1 VQLGCSTKT
10 APITL
15 DSLSSVQMGALTPS
29 SVTLPSSGTQQFSTT
44 VSGGNNATVVWS
56 LEDSSGAGH
65 GEGDA
70 SVGTVTSAGF
80 YTAPIVASGSSPKMV
95 IVSAAAAA
103 DTSIARTAAVTIN
116 PMPAA
121 ITVTVT
127 PSAVCVATGQ
137 PQAFSATVVNGS
149 GVSWLVDNI
158 PGGNSTYGT
167 IDSSGNYV
175 APGTAPAGGAV
186 TVTAQ
191 SVQQPSASGSAIVQV
206 QPSCQITVAVNPSAA
221 YEGQTVN
228 LTATVPISYQ
238 NTDPAVTWSV
248 SCAVAPCGSIGALTG
263 PDTAQY
269 IAPSSIASNSTT
281 VTVKATLDANPS
293 LSGQQTI
300 TVVKIVPVLTV
311 TAPSTLATGS
321 QAVQLSANLT
331 GVPSGISYS
340 VTWTACVSN
349 DEDEFL
355 PCSPPTP
362 QVDGDGGEGDGP
374 GTISPTSTSA
384 TSPNPTTTSYTAPTA
399 REVGSVDVSPAVQQY
414 CTAAD
419 GNNPYVLITTQASF
433 TVNGNPSS
441 ATGRAC
447 IALQ

>member
-1 VQLGCSTKT
+1 
-10 APITL
+10 
-15 DSLSSVQMGALTPS
+15 MGALTPA

-44 VSGGNNATVVWS
+44 VSGVNNSSVVWS

-70 SVGTVTSAGF
+70 SVGTITSSGF
-80 YTAPIVASGSSPKMV
+80 YTAPIVASGSSAKMV

-116 PMPAA
+116 PMPSA

-127 PSAVCVATGQ
+127 PPAVCVATGQ
-137 PQAFSATVVNGS
+137 PQAFSAIVVNGS
-149 GVSWLVDNI
+149 GVNWLVDNI
-158 PGGNSTYGT
+158 PGGNSTDGT
-167 IDSSGNYV
+167 IDSSGNYI
-175 APGTAPAGGAV
+175 APGTAPAGGTV

-206 QPSCQITVAVNPSAA
+206 QPSCQVTVAVNPSSA
-221 YEGQTVN
+221 YEGQTVD
-228 LTATVPISYQ
+228 LTATVPVSYQ

-248 SCAVAPCGSIGALTG
+248 SCAVAPCGSIGTLTG

-269 IAPSSIASNSTT
+269 IAPSSIASSSAT
-281 VTVKATLDANPS
+281 VTVKATLDANTS

-311 TAPSTLATGS
+311 TAPSSLATGS
-321 QAVQLSANLT
+321 PAAQLSANLT

-349 DEDEFL
+349 DDDEFL

-419 GNNPYVLITTQASF
+419 GNNPYVLITAQASF
-433 TVNGNPSS
+433 TVNGTPSS

-447 IALQ
+447 ILLQ

>member
-1 VQLGCSTKT
+1 
-10 APITL
+10 
-15 DSLSSVQMGALTPS
+15 
-29 SVTLPSSGTQQFSTT
+29 
-44 VSGGNNATVVWS
+44 
-56 LEDSSGAGH
+56 
-65 GEGDA
+65 
-70 SVGTVTSAGF
+70 
-80 YTAPIVASGSSPKMV
+80 
-95 IVSAAAAA
+95 
-103 DTSIARTAAVTIN
+103 
-116 PMPAA
+116 
-121 ITVTVT
+121 
-127 PSAVCVATGQ
+127 
-137 PQAFSATVVNGS
+137 
-149 GVSWLVDNI
+149 
-158 PGGNSTYGT
+158 
-167 IDSSGNYV
+167 
-175 APGTAPAGGAV
+175 
-186 TVTAQ
+186 
-191 SVQQPSASGSAIVQV
+191 
-206 QPSCQITVAVNPSAA
+206 
-221 YEGQTVN
+221 
-228 LTATVPISYQ
+228 
-238 NTDPAVTWSV
+238 
-248 SCAVAPCGSIGALTG
+248 
-263 PDTAQY
+263 
-269 IAPSSIASNSTT
+269 
-281 VTVKATLDANPS
+281 VKATLDANPS

>member
-1 VQLGCSTKT
+1 MITGRVWGLVASFGAAAFVVGLICVQLGCSTKT

-29 SVTLPSSGTQQFSTT
+29 SMTLPSSGTQQFSTT

-70 SVGTVTSAGF
+70 SVGTITGAGF
-80 YTAPIVASGSSPKMV
+80 YTAPIVASGGSPELI

-116 PMPAA
+116 PLPSA
-121 ITVTVT
+121 IIVTVT

-149 GVSWLVDNI
+149 GVNWLVDNI
-158 PGGNSTYGT
+158 PGGNSTDGT

-175 APGTAPAGGAV
+175 APGIAPAGGTV
-186 TVTAQ
+186 TVTAE

-206 QPSCQITVAVNPSAA
+206 QPSCQVTVAVNPSSAF
-221 YEGQTVN
+221 EGQTVN

-269 IAPSSIASNSTT
+269 IAPTSIASTSTT
-281 VTVKATLDANPS
+281 VTVKATLDAN
-293 LSGQQTI
+293 T
-300 TVVKIVPVLTV
+300 
-311 TAPSTLATGS
+311 
-321 QAVQLSANLT
+321 
-331 GVPSGISYS
+331 
-340 VTWTACVSN
+340 
-349 DEDEFL
+349 
-355 PCSPPTP
+355 
-362 QVDGDGGEGDGP
+362 
-374 GTISPTSTSA
+374 
-384 TSPNPTTTSYTAPTA
+384 
-399 REVGSVDVSPAVQQY
+399 
-414 CTAAD
+414 
-419 GNNPYVLITTQASF
+419 
-433 TVNGNPSS
+433 
-441 ATGRAC
+441 
-447 IALQ
+447 